1 MIYWQE
7 RRGKNACLL
16 PDLPGKSESAED
28 GHMKELLSGLSIILL
43 YAGVLAAAA
52 VALRIFLPIRDE
64 VYRKMLH
71 MIMVIAT
78 MFWPYLFEHW

>member
-1 MIYWQE
+1 MIYWRE

-28 GHMKELLSGLSIILL
+28 GHMNELLTGMGIILL

-52 VALRIFLPIRDE
+52 IAIRFFTPVRDE
-64 VYRKMLH
+64 VYR
-71 MIMVIAT
+71 
-78 MFWPYLFEHW
+78 